1 MDAPVAAGAAAALPP
16 VARLRPGSKECG
28 RFALWC
34 KVIFARAVHMGGTMC
49 GQYMMVAAV
58 ALLHIDP
65 VWNFRLTA
73 AAMLAGEF
81 LGTQAANTFNSK
93 LGIR

>member
-58 ALLHIDP
+58 ALLRIHL
-65 VWNFRLTA
+65 VWVNRLTLV
-73 AAMLAGEF
+73 AMFAGDF
-81 LGTQAANTFNSK
+81 LGIFAANAVNSK